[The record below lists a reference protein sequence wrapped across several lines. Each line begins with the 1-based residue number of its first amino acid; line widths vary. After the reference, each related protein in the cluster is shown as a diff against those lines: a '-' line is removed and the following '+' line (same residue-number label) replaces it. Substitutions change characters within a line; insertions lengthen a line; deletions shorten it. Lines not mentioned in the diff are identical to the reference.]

1 MSYADAKLQR
11 HCTSQNDDNDNG
23 DDDDYYTPHN
33 CISQKLHICQIIP
46 SPIFLIKLSI
56 VHLIKKQRPCA
67 TGTSLNPIQT
77 SPVCTPAMSLL
88 CDCMQS

>member
-11 HCTSQNDDNDNG
+11 HCTSQNDDNDND

-46 SPIFLIKLSI
+46 SPIFLIKLSK

-67 TGTSLNPIQT
+67 TQHLAQPNSDITSLYSCYEP
-77 SPVCTPAMSLL
+77 SL
-88 CDCMQS
+88 